1 MEQFPVNPNRLAA
14 YIRNLEKKVDQL
26 AGQLSQVKI
35 QGDIPASL
43 PGQYSGKP
51 IPSIE
56 GVEIDI
62 PGQSTARINGNVII
76 SADGPF
82 MARAIHFAF
91 RKTEGTNVDIWR
103 PISSAPDFAVAA
115 AQDVF
120 NFYWEYQVSG
130 SRRNRQNIAV
140 PSTIPSWGDRGNGYY
155 DFLVEDVFSPTS
167 TVSIWITPL
176 AGLAEDNEGVL
187 FVGFSG
193 AYILE

>member
-1 MEQFPVNPNRLAA
+1 MNNLNPDALAA
-14 YIRNLEKKVDQL
+14 YIRNLERKVDLL

-35 QGDIPASL
+35 QGDVPASL

-62 PGQSTARINGNVII
+62 PSQSTARVANNITIA
-76 SADGPF
+76 ADGPF

-91 RKTEGTNVDIWR
+91 RKSEGTNPNIWR
-103 PISSAPDFAVAA
+103 PISSAEDLAVGGA
-115 AQDVF
+115 DIF

-130 SRRNRQNIAV
+130 SQRNRQNIAV
-140 PSTIPSWGDRGNGYY
+140 PSNVPYYGDRGSGYY
-155 DFLVEDVFSPTS
+155 DFHTEDVFSPSS
-167 TVSIWITPL
+167 TVTIWITPL

-187 FVGFSG
+187 WVGFSG
-193 AYILE
+193 SYILE